1 MDTYNIE
8 NYNMT
13 LEIVVDN
20 TQEFMQ
26 DLFDQLMEHG
36 YTAKDAEKA
45 IKKKM
50 ANESNILKIRNTAQL
65 LKITPL
71 KYLDLPSNPEKAS
84 KYLEELG
91 YNTRKFRWAIDVCC
105 YKWGNKIECGEV
117 VVGSERTDKKW
128 INKRI
133 DGVRMCSDEA
143 LLAFSGIDLREMGYL
158 R

>member
-1 MDTYNIE
+1 MK
-8 NYNMT
+8 
-13 LEIVVDN
+13 LELVVDN

-26 DLFDQLMEHG
+26 DLFDQLIEHG
-36 YTAKDAEKA
+36 YTAKEAEGA

-50 ANESNILKIRNTAQL
+50 GNEVNILKIRNTAQL

-71 KYLDLPSNPEKAS
+71 KYLDLPSDPKLANE
-84 KYLEELG
+84 YLEELG

-105 YKWGNKIECGEV
+105 YKWGNSIECGEV

-128 INKRI
+128 INKRV

-143 LLAFSGIDLREMGYL
+143 LLYNSGIDLREMGYL